1 MARQILPIA
10 GQIIGGM
17 IGGPVGAA
25 IGGAIGG
32 AIGQYVDPIRHQG
45 PKLGEARAQTAQEG
59 VYRPLVFGTG
69 CVAGNVIHR
78 SPRKV
83 VRHRER
89 VGKGNRDTVDS
100 DRGYRT
106 FAIRIA
112 EAHTPDGYAL
122 LRIWENE
129 TLVYDVRPE
138 SEIVAESEEY
148 AEKFRF
154 YAGTQDQLPD
164 PDLEAY
170 LGVGNV
176 NSYRGSCYIVFG
188 NFDLTDYG
196 DMVPQYRFEVSS
208 VGGGL
213 RMVSLAI
220 GERDSGSV
228 SRIATNST
236 DGESWEVVST
246 GGAPSAQYISSVGNR
261 FVIWTIHSA
270 RFTTDAGASW
280 SGPRGSFG
288 GVGIGRSSYTRTN
301 TLLIPGANQ
310 GLIYRT
316 DDGGE
321 SFRSHSTPGGAWTRA
336 CATRDGLSIAV
347 GQSSNNAL
355 VSLDDGTTW
364 SVGGEHGVY
373 IHADMFASCSDKTF
387 IVGGMSSNIGSKPTL
402 SRSAAGSVWQTSTLS
417 ASSGFTI
424 YFVVPGDD
432 DDWVAVTDNGELWY
446 SHDDGNTWQKSDDVL
461 PVTGFGNTPSGLA
474 WNGNAFIASSAG
486 GSAGV
491 IIYSR
496 DRGVTWDVST
506 QPINNGIELLAAGV
520 SSIAPSDSDGVELSA
535 VVGFCHRRVGMEVA
549 DYDISE
555 LTDRLDG
562 VVFADGYTAR
572 DAITTLLP
580 IYNADASE
588 HDRGGGY
595 RINYVK
601 RGAPVVR
608 TLTVDDLVDE
618 PEETVREDP
627 MERPR
632 VLHMAFE
639 SPITGYT
646 AGKASIQRLSPDV
659 KLVNEVSTYVPV
671 TFKDVDEAWQRADVQ
686 MRVAWTEVHGE
697 RKFSIPDS
705 HIDLVPTDNVALSL
719 RGQVQRLRLLK
730 NEYVDGVLK
739 LESVADRQSNYTS
752 HVTGIPLPAP
762 EKPPPSLMGP
772 AALAILDIPAISD
785 QHDRLGYYVAVTGT
799 ADAFAGAVVQRQQNG
814 QWSDVVSIG
823 RSQRATIGVLENAVS
838 AGSEHYTDTTN
849 TVSVTLYMDAE
860 LESLSNEQWL
870 NKGGAFALETATGWE
885 IMQYRDAY
893 QDSGGVW
900 HLSHLARGRLNTVA
914 DEHQPGARF
923 VLLDGVRFIEA
934 DVGMIGEDLT
944 LRAAAVGRSPET
956 AVPETITYQGN
967 SQREFPVASLTA
979 ELDGSTLELAAIP
992 RDRFGTEQH
1001 PVRSA
1006 NHDGFRWSATD
1017 GSATVTTDTDH
1028 ATATLDV
1035 SGLSTPIT
1043 VTVAQL
1049 NRFTGAGPTVSESVE

>member
-25 IGGAIGG
+25 IGGALGS

-83 VRHRER
+83 VVHREDAS
-89 VGKGNRDTVDS
+89 GKGNRDTVDS
-100 DRGYRT
+100 ERGYRT

-112 EAHTPDGYAL
+112 EGPIAGL

-129 TLVYDVRPE
+129 TLVYDIRAE
-138 SEIVAESEEY
+138 SEIVAESLEY

-154 YAGTQDQLPD
+154 YNGDEDQLPD

-170 LGVGNV
+170 IGVGNV
-176 NSYRGSCYIVFG
+176 NSYRGTAYIVFG
-188 NFDLTDYG
+188 NFDLTDFG
-196 DMVPQYRFEVSS
+196 DMVPQFRFEVANGASEPLS
-208 VGGGL
+208 FSYSGGNSFPASISLPTHAASAVIRLNFWTGAAPDKMIITEGVVEPIDTGYVGHPDRQESLNDALADMGLPPEPINTGTYSRLDPSIPEGVGYGAIVYVQKLYDVEAIPINVWAPQTRTAWSIVATIESGGGGSSPI
-213 RMVSLAI
+213 SL
-220 GERDSGSV
+220 
-228 SRIATNST
+228 
-236 DGESWEVVST
+236 
-246 GGAPSAQYISSVGNR
+246 Q
-261 FVIWTIHSA
+261 
-270 RFTTDAGASW
+270 
-280 SGPRGSFG
+280 
-288 GVGIGRSSYTRTN
+288 
-301 TLLIPGANQ
+301 
-310 GLIYRT
+310 
-316 DDGGE
+316 
-321 SFRSHSTPGGAWTRA
+321 
-336 CATRDGLSIAV
+336 SI
-347 GQSSNNAL
+347 
-355 VSLDDGTTW
+355 
-364 SVGGEHGVY
+364 
-373 IHADMFASCSDKTF
+373 I
-387 IVGGMSSNIGSKPTL
+387 
-402 SRSAAGSVWQTSTLS
+402 
-417 ASSGFTI
+417 
-424 YFVVPGDD
+424 
-432 DDWVAVTDNGELWY
+432 LW
-446 SHDDGNTWQKSDDVL
+446 L
-461 PVTGFGNTPSGLA
+461 
-474 WNGNAFIASSAG
+474 
-486 GSAGV
+486 
-491 IIYSR
+491 
-496 DRGVTWDVST
+496 
-506 QPINNGIELLAAGV
+506 
-520 SSIAPSDSDGVELSA
+520 
-535 VVGFCHRRVGMEVA
+535 HRRVGQSLAIVDVNEIEDLV
-549 DYDISE
+549 
-555 LTDRLDG
+555 DG

-572 DAITTLLP
+572 DAITALLP

-588 HDRGGGY
+588 HDRGSGY
-595 RINYVK
+595 RINYIK

-608 TLTVDDLVDE
+608 TLTIDDLVDE

-639 SPITGYT
+639 SPVTGYT

-671 TFKDVDEAWQRADVQ
+671 TFKDVDEAWQKADVQ

-719 RGQVQRLRLLK
+719 RGQVQRLRLQK
-730 NEYVDGVLK
+730 NEYADGVMK
-739 LESVADRQSNYTS
+739 LEAMADRQSNYTS

-814 QWSDVVSIG
+814 AWSDVVSIG
-823 RSQRATIGVLENAVS
+823 RSQRATMGVLENAVS
-838 AGSEHYTDTTN
+838 AGSQHYTDTTN
-849 TVSVTLYMDAE
+849 TISVTLYMDAE
-860 LESLSNEQWL
+860 LESLSNAQWL

-900 HLSHLARGRLNTVA
+900 HLTHLARGRLNTVP
-914 DEHQPGARF
+914 DEHLPGARF
-923 VLLDGVRFIEA
+923 VMLSGAQFIDA
-934 DVGMIGEDLT
+934 DVGMIGQPLT

-967 SQREFPVASLTA
+967 IQREFPVASLTA
-979 ELDGSTLELAAIP
+979 EVNGSDLDLSAIP

-1006 NHDGFRWSATD
+1006 NHDGFRWAATD
-1017 GSATVTTDTDH
+1017 GSATVTADTDH
-1028 ATATLDV
+1028 ATASLDV

-1049 NRFTGAGPTVSESVE
+1049 NRFTGAGPTVSEQVE

>member
-32 AIGQYVDPIRHQG
+32 AVGQYVDPIRHQG

-69 CVAGNVIHR
+69 CVSGNVIHR

-83 VRHRER
+83 VRHRESAS
-89 VGKGNRDTVDS
+89 GKGNRDTVDS
-100 DRGYRT
+100 ERGYRT

-112 EAHTPDGYAL
+112 EAHTPEGYQL

-129 TLVYDVRPE
+129 TLVYDVRSE
-138 SEIVAESEEY
+138 SEIQAESAEY

-154 YAGTQDQLPD
+154 YPGTEDQLPD

-176 NSYRGSCYIVFG
+176 NSYRGTCYIVFG

-196 DMVPQYRFEVSS
+196 DMVPQYRFELSS
-208 VGGGL
+208 ATENIALTKVINIGFSAGANWTGGL
-213 RMVSLAI
+213 PANSFDEHETTLAVSPVNWGPYVDGEYLQWQPVLLAEAFMNPHNSETPSRAQAI
-220 GERDSGSV
+220 DDHGQVVFDSGWMGDPSMKAALDANLDNNDRSYLKGPIV
-228 SRIATNST
+228 VPST
-236 DGESWEVVST
+236 
-246 GGAPSAQYISSVGNR
+246 ASVGNVNSSSGSGLSLFGEIR
-261 FVIWTIHSA
+261 LLPGRRLHRLRVYRSGKGNFVLTGGSIQIRMPNPPSLPPGSVA
-270 RFTTDAGASW
+270 FE
-280 SGPRGSFG
+280 GSFG
-288 GVGIGRSSYTRTN
+288 V
-301 TLLIPGANQ
+301 
-310 GLIYRT
+310 
-316 DDGGE
+316 
-321 SFRSHSTPGGAWTRA
+321 
-336 CATRDGLSIAV
+336 
-347 GQSSNNAL
+347 
-355 VSLDDGTTW
+355 
-364 SVGGEHGVY
+364 
-373 IHADMFASCSDKTF
+373 
-387 IVGGMSSNIGSKPTL
+387 IGSEVGLYATWWGPDWI
-402 SRSAAGSVWQTSTLS
+402 SV
-417 ASSGFTI
+417 SG
-424 YFVVPGDD
+424 
-432 DDWVAVTDNGELWY
+432 ARERL
-446 SHDDGNTWQKSDDVL
+446 
-461 PVTGFGNTPSGLA
+461 
-474 WNGNAFIASSAG
+474 
-486 GSAGV
+486 
-491 IIYSR
+491 
-496 DRGVTWDVST
+496 
-506 QPINNGIELLAAGV
+506 
-520 SSIAPSDSDGVELSA
+520 SSIVQ
-535 VVGFCHRRVGMEVA
+535 FCHRRVGQYPVDFDA
-549 DYDISE
+549 SD
-555 LTDRLDG
+555 LTDELDG

-572 DAITTLLP
+572 DAIMSLLP

-588 HDRGGGY
+588 HDRGSGY

-639 SPITGYT
+639 SPVTGYT

-730 NEYVDGVLK
+730 NEYADGVLK

-814 QWSDVVSIG
+814 AWADVVSIG
-823 RSQRATIGVLENAVS
+823 RSQRATMGVLENTVT
-838 AGSEHYTDTTN
+838 AGSQHYTDTTN
-849 TVSVTLYMDAE
+849 TVSVALYMDDE
-860 LESLSNEQWL
+860 LESLSDAQWL

-885 IMQYRDAY
+885 IMQYRDVE
-893 QDSGGVW
+893 QDSNGVW
-900 HLSHLARGRLNTVA
+900 HLSHLARGRLNTVP
-914 DEHQPGARF
+914 DEHIPGARF
-923 VLLDGVRFIEA
+923 VLLNGVRFIDA
-934 DVGMIGEDLT
+934 DVGMIGEALT

-967 SQREFPVASLTA
+967 SQREFPVANLAA
-979 ELDGSTLELAAIP
+979 ELDGSTLEMSAIP

-1006 NHDGFRWSATD
+1006 NHDGFRWAATD
-1017 GSATVTTDTDH
+1017 GSATVTADSDH
-1028 ATATLDV
+1028 ATASLDV
-1035 SGLSTPIT
+1035 SGLSAPIT
-1043 VTVAQL
+1043 ATVAQL
-1049 NRFTGAGPTVSESVE
+1049 NRFTGVGPTVSEQAE

>member
-10 GQIIGGM
+10 GQIVGGM

-25 IGGAIGG
+25 IGGALGS

-83 VRHRER
+83 VVHRER
-89 VGKGNRDTVDS
+89 AGKGNRDTVDS
-100 DRGYRT
+100 ERGYRT

-112 EAHTPDGYAL
+112 EAHTPEGYQL

-129 TLVYDVRPE
+129 TLVYDARPE
-138 SEIVAESEEY
+138 SEIPDESVEY

-170 LGVGNV
+170 MGVGNV
-176 NSYRGSCYIVFG
+176 NSYRGSAYIVFG
-188 NFDLTDYG
+188 NFDLTDFS
-196 DMVPQYRFEVSS
+196 DMVPQFRFEISS
-208 VGGGL
+208 VGG
-213 RMVSLAI
+213 AI
-220 GERDSGSV
+220 
-228 SRIATNST
+228 
-236 DGESWEVVST
+236 
-246 GGAPSAQYISSVGNR
+246 
-261 FVIWTIHSA
+261 
-270 RFTTDAGASW
+270 
-280 SGPRGSFG
+280 
-288 GVGIGRSSYTRTN
+288 
-301 TLLIPGANQ
+301 IP
-310 GLIYRT
+310 
-316 DDGGE
+316 
-321 SFRSHSTPGGAWTRA
+321 P
-336 CATRDGLSIAV
+336 
-347 GQSSNNAL
+347 
-355 VSLDDGTTW
+355 
-364 SVGGEHGVY
+364 
-373 IHADMFASCSDKTF
+373 
-387 IVGGMSSNIGSKPTL
+387 
-402 SRSAAGSVWQTSTLS
+402 
-417 ASSGFTI
+417 
-424 YFVVPGDD
+424 
-432 DDWVAVTDNGELWY
+432 
-446 SHDDGNTWQKSDDVL
+446 
-461 PVTGFGNTPSGLA
+461 GFGNWKYIVVPNSDNVDRSPIEFDDSGWPSGPSPFGDRPVPGWWSPYGFSNTPA
-474 WNGNAFIASSAG
+474 TVVAQSMKVWKRTTVFIPSVPESIRFQACIDNDCRFYVNG
-486 GSAGV
+486 V
-491 IIYSR
+491 
-496 DRGVTWDVST
+496 
-506 QPINNGIELLAAGV
+506 LAASVGANNHGYYDVPISPSLFHPGRNYIAAEGWDRHAGSGNWYWFDIRVV
-520 SSIAPSDSDGVELSA
+520 SGSSRSKIALSEI
-535 VVGFCHRRVGMEVA
+535 VGWCHRRVGQGADAFDVA
-549 DYDISE
+549 DLD
-555 LTDRLDG
+555 DVLDG

-572 DAITTLLP
+572 DAIMSLLP

-588 HDRGGGY
+588 HDRGSGY
-595 RINYVK
+595 RINYIK

-608 TLTVDDLVDE
+608 TLTIDDLVDD

-639 SPITGYT
+639 SPVTGYT

-659 KLVNEVSTYVPV
+659 QLVNEVSTYVPV

-705 HIDLVPTDNVALSL
+705 HIDLVPTDVLALSL
-719 RGQVQRLRLLK
+719 RGQVQRLRVLK
-730 NEYVDGVLK
+730 VEYADGVLK
-739 LESVADRQSNYTS
+739 LEAVADRQSNYTS

-814 QWSDVVSIG
+814 EWADVVSIG
-823 RSQRATIGVLENAVS
+823 RSQRATMGVLENTVT
-838 AGSEHYTDTTN
+838 AGSQHYTDTTN

-860 LESLSNEQWL
+860 LESLSNAQWL

-893 QDSGGVW
+893 QDSDGVW
-900 HLSHLARGRLNTVA
+900 HLSHLARGRLGTDA
-914 DEHQPGARF
+914 DEHLPGARF
-923 VLLDGVRFIEA
+923 VLLDGVRFIDA
-934 DVGMIGEDLT
+934 DVGMIGQPLT

-956 AVPETITYQGN
+956 AVPQTITYQGN
-967 SQREFPVASLTA
+967 SQREFPVARLFGEEDSGTL
-979 ELDGSTLELAAIP
+979 TLEAVP
-992 RDRFGTEQH
+992 RDRFGTETH
-1001 PVRSA
+1001 PLRSI
-1006 NHDGFRWSATD
+1006 NHDGFRWTATD
-1017 GSATVTTDTDH
+1017 GSATVATDTDH

-1035 SGLSTPIT
+1035 SALGSPIT

-1049 NRFTGAGPTVSESVE
+1049 NRFTGAGPTVSEQVK